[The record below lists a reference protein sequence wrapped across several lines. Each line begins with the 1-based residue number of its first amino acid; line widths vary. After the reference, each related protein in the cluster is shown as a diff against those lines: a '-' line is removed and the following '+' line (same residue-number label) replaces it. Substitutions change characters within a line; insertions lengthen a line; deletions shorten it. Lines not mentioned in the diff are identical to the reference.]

1 MQDLNDFKEK
11 VIKAMK
17 EMKNEIKMNKN
28 KLKETQVV
36 LQSK

>member
-17 EMKNEIKMNKN
+17 EMKNEIKMNK
-28 KLKETQVV
+28 LDQE
-36 LQSK
+36 